1 MKGWVRY
8 LRLQAKAK
16 TGLSTALVVCA
27 VIAAFA
33 VLCMVAFLIAAC
45 FIWISSLLDPLQAA
59 LIVAGGFLLLA
70 IIMGVSC
77 LIMRRRAVRLARQAL
92 ANRRNQP
99 WLDPAI
105 LTMGYQVGRS
115 IGWRKFGVLGAVA
128 LLAIGVGREW
138 FGHRGDDEDED
149 TDAQTEQE

>member
-16 TGLSTALVVCA
+16 TGLSTALIVCA
-27 VIAAFA
+27 VIALLSL
-33 VLCMVAFLIAAC
+33 VCMFAFLIAAC

-70 IIMGVSC
+70 IIMGASC
-77 LIMRRRAVRLARQAL
+77 LIIRRRAVRLAREAL
-92 ANRRNQP
+92 AKRRNQP

-105 LTMGYQVGRS
+105 LSLSYQVGRS
-115 IGWRKFGVLGAVA
+115 IGWRKFGLLGAVA

-138 FGHRGDDEDED
+138 FGHHEDDDEDAKD
-149 TDAQTEQE
+149 TETDD